1 MKNYINDFHSFINES
16 EAQDDLWVIAIDG
29 EPVYVTDREENTVE
43 RLRQLSGLLASGAY
57 QSPYT
62 KRSDY
67 KPGRSKTLPVDI
79 DTASQ
84 RRIDGRIMLA
94 QQTQEDLAFDVAEAL
109 ISRFIEIAK
118 PSEGYRWHMEVDREE
133 WLRLSGLLSKITAKW
148 DVAADVRNE
157 ITERAREVA
166 RQMASDI
173 AEKTGTRRMPMW
185 AREEEARFRQLP
197 STE

>member
-1 MKNYINDFHSFINES
+1 MKRHIKDWGAFLNES
-16 EAQDDLWVIAIDG
+16 QEPEGLWTIAIDG
-29 EPVYVTDREENTVE
+29 EPVYASQGEEDAVK
-43 RLRQLSGLLASGAY
+43 RLGQLSGLLASGAY

-67 KPGRSKTLPVDI
+67 KPGRSKTLPADI
-79 DTASQ
+79 DPASQ

-94 QQTQEDLAFDVAEAL
+94 QQPQEDIAFDVAEAL

-118 PSEGYRWHMEVDREE
+118 PSEGYMWHMEVDREE
-133 WLRLSGLLSKITAKW
+133 WLRLSGLLSNITAKW
-148 DVAADVRNE
+148 DLDADVRNE

-173 AEKTGTRRMPMW
+173 AKKTGTRRMPMW
-185 AREEEARFRQLP
+185 ARREEARFRQLP